1 MTSQLIDLV
10 NTTNNIVFE
19 NLKKLNIKFKK
30 IQKNLITS
38 EESQYDFLISKISI
52 YFTTFI
58 EQMKSKYILSIRKY
72 EKQIKQNNKDVIE
85 LIMENMLLKLEK
97 DELKKKELKYLNEST
112 FQKTKNSINTNIIKN
127 LNNIKNNNNANNNI
141 NSKKKN
147 NQKNSS
153 NIGLY
158 SLVKTE
164 FNNDQNKNNIFPINN
179 FNLFDIFNMNKSGSK
194 KKKKSNS
201 CNKFNNNNYN
211 FNFIT
216 GSRLDLNRYYSR
228 NKTNISYNTIGKNV
242 FGSQENLNL
251 KKNKNSFSLKDFR
264 RMKNGINNKIKS
276 KKSSSKKNTKHF
288 NYINDENY
296 IIDNYKS
303 KKGTNYENNKF
314 QIITEPSLKGNY
326 KNKEKNNFYCI
337 KQIKEEMNEILKN
350 KKNSNEKNYNCYI
363 NNTETIDNQ
372 SHNNKI
378 KLPMGYNYYYA
389 RNKLNNDINI
399 STTNNKKNLKIIIL
413 KINFKK
419 KLSQI

>member
-1 MTSQLIDLV
+1 
-10 NTTNNIVFE
+10 
-19 NLKKLNIKFKK
+19 
-30 IQKNLITS
+30 
-38 EESQYDFLISKISI
+38 
-52 YFTTFI
+52 
-58 EQMKSKYILSIRKY
+58 
-72 EKQIKQNNKDVIE
+72 
-85 LIMENMLLKLEK
+85 MLLKLEK
-97 DELKKKELKYLNEST
+97 DELKKKGLKYLNENT

-164 FNNDQNKNNIFPINN
+164 FNNGRNKNNIFPINN

-242 FGSQENLNL
+242 FRSQENLNL

-264 RMKNGINNKIKS
+264 RMKNGINNKNKS

-314 QIITEPSLKGNY
+314 QIITEPCLKGNY
-326 KNKEKNNFYCI
+326 KNKEK
-337 KQIKEEMNEILKN
+337 
-350 KKNSNEKNYNCYI
+350 
-363 NNTETIDNQ
+363 
-372 SHNNKI
+372 
-378 KLPMGYNYYYA
+378 
-389 RNKLNNDINI
+389 
-399 STTNNKKNLKIIIL
+399 IIFIA
-413 KINFKK
+413 
-419 KLSQI
+419 

>member
-179 FNLFDIFNMNKSGSK
+179 FNLFDI
-194 KKKKSNS
+194 
-201 CNKFNNNNYN
+201 
-211 FNFIT
+211 
-216 GSRLDLNRYYSR
+216 
-228 NKTNISYNTIGKNV
+228 
-242 FGSQENLNL
+242 
-251 KKNKNSFSLKDFR
+251 
-264 RMKNGINNKIKS
+264 
-276 KKSSSKKNTKHF
+276 
-288 NYINDENY
+288 
-296 IIDNYKS
+296 
-303 KKGTNYENNKF
+303 
-314 QIITEPSLKGNY
+314 
-326 KNKEKNNFYCI
+326 
-337 KQIKEEMNEILKN
+337 
-350 KKNSNEKNYNCYI
+350 
-363 NNTETIDNQ
+363 
-372 SHNNKI
+372 
-378 KLPMGYNYYYA
+378 
-389 RNKLNNDINI
+389 
-399 STTNNKKNLKIIIL
+399 
-413 KINFKK
+413 
-419 KLSQI
+419 